1 MLHIDGATV
10 LRLSL
15 KSVGVVTPRTLWHRE
30 TGIRQ
35 KEELLMY
42 AETCRHM

>member
-1 MLHIDGATV
+1 MLHIDGATI

-15 KSVGVVTPRTLWHRE
+15 KSVGMVTLWHRE

-35 KEELLMY
+35 KEVLLMY
-42 AETCRHM
+42 AETYRHM